1 LFHSRPI
8 YDSIATVKIWTKL
21 KDGLAVLLDREQ
33 ILIRLVEYPLLR
45 VLFFSFWFRLVFL
58 AFVGLMIFLALFLP
72 KIWRTTPPGFIPV
85 YRASG
90 LNLVQAWSLQRGA
103 QQAMASGKTADA
115 IYGWQAALAHNP
127 ANPDLLR
134 GLLQTLRTDTGTNQ
148 YLETSIQYSFWLLRL
163 SATNMADV
171 ELVSQVFERYR
182 LTDWTLGMLTPLNHR
197 LSPSLEKAY
206 LKALFNALQ
215 IKEFASRW
223 EAVNPSVIDAELRL
237 YQAAYRAGW
246 GSVNERIQGKE
257 SLDAALTNAEWRV
270 VASRLSMA
278 VGFQAGDV
286 RRFAQ
291 SLRWLS
297 ACGRDTPG
305 DHCNYWRLL
314 SSFGQK
320 ADAIELA
327 KAYRKPPGTGG
338 EAIQLAETY
347 SILGL
352 ADNAIDLLQRRTME
366 YAYDE
371 RIWMVWG
378 DILIANQR
386 WDAALRLGAQI
397 RQTAA
402 AQTTLLGYSH
412 YLDGQAE
419 LGAGKPTL
427 AQTAFHKAAE
437 ADFQS
442 PMVGIGIA
450 EKISNLGYPR
460 LAKEILLKLQKPM
473 AENPDYWFLLVTV
486 ADRLRDAELRLAGCA
501 AVYKLQPNNPNARN
515 NYAAA
520 LVTMRQQ
527 PAEAIKLTME
537 LIAQMPD
544 SAIAK
549 INHSQA
555 LLLNQRTRDAE
566 AVLQTIDSSRL
577 GSEESASYYMA
588 WFEVYLNLQ
597 QAEKARQT
605 ASRIDRQFLFP
616 CEIQWLD
623 QALAKL

>member
-1 LFHSRPI
+1 M
-8 YDSIATVKIWTKL
+8 KL
-21 KDGLAVLLDREQ
+21 KDGLAVLFDKEK
-33 ILIRLVEYPLLR
+33 ILIRLAEYPLLR
-45 VLFFSFWFRLVFL
+45 LLFFSFWFRLAFL
-58 AFVGLMIFLALFLP
+58 GFVGLMIFLALFLP

-90 LNLVQAWSLQRGA
+90 LNLVQAWSLKRGA
-103 QQAMASGKTADA
+103 LQALAAGKTNDA
-115 IYGWQAALAHNP
+115 LYGWQAALAYNP
-127 ANPDLLR
+127 TNPDLIR
-134 GLLQTLRTDTGTNQ
+134 GLLRTLRTDTGTNQ
-148 YLETSIQYSFWLLRL
+148 YLEMSIQYSFWLLRL
-163 SATNMADV
+163 SATNLADV

-206 LKALFNALQ
+206 LKALFNADQ

-246 GSVNERIQGKE
+246 GTVNERLQGKE
-257 SLDAALTNAEWRV
+257 SLDAALTNAEWRGL
-270 VASRLSMA
+270 ANRLSMA

-286 RRFAQ
+286 QRFAQ
-291 SLRWLS
+291 SLRRLS
-297 ACGRDTPG
+297 EWGLDTPV

-314 SSFGQK
+314 SAFGRK
-320 ADAIELA
+320 ADAMELA

-347 SILGL
+347 AILGL
-352 ADNAIDLLQRRTME
+352 ADNAIDLLQRRTLE

-378 DILIANQR
+378 DILIANQN
-386 WDAALRLGAQI
+386 WEAALRLAAQI

-402 AQTTLLGYSH
+402 AQTTMVGYSH

-419 LGAGKPTL
+419 LGSGKPAL
-427 AQTAFHKAAE
+427 AETAFQKAAAAE
-437 ADFQS
+437 FKS
-442 PMVGIGIA
+442 PTVGLRIA
-450 EKISNLGYPR
+450 EQISNLGHPR
-460 LAKEILLKLQKPM
+460 LAKEILLKLQKPL
-473 AENPDYWFLLVTV
+473 AENPNYWFLLVTV
-486 ADRLRDAELRLAGCA
+486 ADRLRDAELRLAACA
-501 AVYKLQPNNPNARN
+501 TLYKLQPNAPNVRN

-520 LVTMRQQ
+520 LVTLRQQ

-537 LIAQMPD
+537 LIAQVPD
-544 SAIAK
+544 WAITK

-597 QAEKARQT
+597 QTEKARQ
-605 ASRIDRQFLFP
+605 AAARINRRFLFP